1 MLTVLLI
8 IDVASFYVI
17 RGQSYVVVK
26 ITNNEITDL
35 IMTTQVSYIKL
46 LIQVKLSA
54 ALFGLRYIVVTTS
67 RLLLIS
73 NCIITPTF
81 SNALILKYSYLDF
94 SS

>member
-73 NCIITPTF
+73 NSIITPTF